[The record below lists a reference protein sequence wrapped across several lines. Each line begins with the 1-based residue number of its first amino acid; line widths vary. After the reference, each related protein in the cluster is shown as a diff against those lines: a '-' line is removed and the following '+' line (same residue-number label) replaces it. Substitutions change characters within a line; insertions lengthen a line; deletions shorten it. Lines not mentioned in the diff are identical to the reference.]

1 MQGIAHWIDK
11 RAYITPKRTAL
22 IGESRKLTYQDLAAE
37 VNQMARI
44 LADGYQVQVGDRVA
58 ILSSNRIEYFT
69 LLFAIAKIGAIAV
82 PLNIRLTAKELEFQ
96 IRDSTPKMLM
106 VSKEFYL
113 LGQELSVTCEI
124 PILIP
129 LDHQA
134 WEESIFERMRLYSST
149 LYERAEIDGSYPYLI
164 IYTSGTT
171 GRPKGAVL
179 TQANM
184 FWNAINNNFAIDITS
199 ADKILTILPL
209 FHIGGIGLF
218 AFPGL
223 LAGATIIVPNRF
235 IPEQVLHL
243 IEDEGVTICM
253 GVPTIF
259 DALRKSP
266 FFEETKMESLR
277 WFYSGGAPCPHELI
291 HDYHERGIPLGQ
303 GFGMSETSP
312 TIFMMMKEDYQYHI
326 GSIGKPALFCEIRIV
341 DDLGNDLPP
350 EVIGELWVKGPNVF
364 QKYWNLPEETAKSIV
379 DGWFHT
385 GDLARRDADGFIY
398 VAGRK
403 KEMIISGGENI
414 YPLEVEQVLYTH
426 PKIAEVAVL
435 GIPDPK
441 WGEVPLAV
449 IACKEGTE
457 LSSQEVSA
465 YCHQHLAKYKCPKK
479 IEFMSSLPK
488 NATGKIDKVAIKK
501 AYANEE

>member
-1 MQGIAHWIDK
+1 MQSIAQWIDK
-11 RAYITPKRTAL
+11 RAYITPSRIAL
-22 IGESRKLTYQDLAAE
+22 IGETRKLSYKELAAE
-37 VNQMARI
+37 VNQLARI
-44 LADGYQVQVGDRVA
+44 LVEGYQIQVGDRVA

-69 LLFAIAKIGAIAV
+69 ILFAIAKIGAIAV

-96 IRDSTPKMLM
+96 LRDSTPKMLM
-106 VSKEFYL
+106 VSKEFFL
-113 LGQELSVTCEI
+113 LGQELSVICEI

-134 WEESIFERMRLYSST
+134 WEESIFERMRLYSSN
-149 LYERAEIDGSYPYLI
+149 LFELNEVDSNFPYLI

-179 TQANM
+179 TQENM

-218 AFPGL
+218 ALPGL
-223 LAGATIIVPNRF
+223 LAGTTVIVPNRF
-235 IPEQVLHL
+235 IPEQTLHL
-243 IEDEGVTICM
+243 IESEGVTICM

-266 FFEETKMESLR
+266 YFEQTNLSSLR

-291 HDYHERGIPLGQ
+291 RYYHERDIPLGQ

-312 TIFMMMKEDYQYHI
+312 TIFMMMREDYQHRI
-326 GSIGKPALFCEIRIV
+326 GSIGKPALFCDIRIV
-341 DDLGNDLPP
+341 DDHGNDLPP
-350 EVIGELWVKGPNVF
+350 EEIGELWVKGPNLF
-364 QKYWNLPEETAKSIV
+364 KEYWNLPEETTKSIV

-385 GDLARRDADGFIY
+385 GDLAKRDADGFIY

-426 PKIAEVAVL
+426 PHIAEVAVL
-435 GIPDPK
+435 GIPDQK
-441 WGEVPLAV
+441 WGEAPLAV
-449 IACKEGTE
+449 IACKDSME
-457 LSSQEVSA
+457 LTSDEVSA
-465 YCHQHLAKYKCPKK
+465 YCQQHLAKYKCPKR
-479 IEFMSSLPK
+479 IEFMTSLPK
-488 NATGKIDKVAIKK
+488 NATGKIDKMAIKK
-501 AYANEE
+501 IYTS